1 MTEETLDLCESKSQR
16 FDGSRALC
24 GFVLRCLSITLPCGT
39 LCRQLPSEI
48 NNCGKEQSRDNT
60 LLT

>member
-1 MTEETLDLCESKSQR
+1 MTEETFDLCESKRQC
-16 FDGSRALC
+16 FNGSRALC

-39 LCRQLPSEI
+39 LCRQLASEI
-48 NNCGKEQSRDNT
+48 DNCGKKQSSDYA

>member
-1 MTEETLDLCESKSQR
+1 MTEETLDLCESKSQC

-24 GFVLRCLSITLPCGT
+24 GFVLRCLSITLPSGT
-39 LCRQLPSEI
+39 LCRQLASEI
-48 NNCGKEQSRDNT
+48 NNSGKEQSPDYA